1 MDRRSIARLA
11 VLACIWGASFL
22 FIKVG
27 LEGLNP
33 AQIVFGRLAG
43 GAVVLVAVSRA
54 RRLRLPSGWQVW
66 RDLVVLAVIANV
78 VPFTLFAW
86 AEQRI
91 TSGMAGV
98 LNGTTPLFTLV
109 LALALL
115 PDERATATRVA
126 GLVTGFAGV
135 VLIVGPWRPGALGG
149 GLAGQLAC
157 LLAAAL
163 YGLTFAY
170 TKRHLANRGHAPLA
184 LATGQLGAATGLQ
197 ALVLPFAGRQ
207 TMHLD
212 LGIVLAIA
220 ALGAMGTG
228 AAYLLY
234 YGLIEDVGATTASM
248 VTYLIPVV
256 AVALGVLVLDEPVT
270 WNLFAGAAVV
280 IGGVALAEGRL
291 GRWGRWGSNPRTIG
305 LKGRCSTS

>member
-115 PDERATATRVA
+115 PDERATAPASPASSRA
-126 GLVTGFAGV
+126 SPASCSSSGRGGQ
-135 VLIVGPWRPGALGG
+135 GPWEEDWRASSR
-149 GLAGQLAC
+149 AC
-157 LLAAAL
+157 WPP
-163 YGLTFAY
+163 
-170 TKRHLANRGHAPLA
+170 RC
-184 LATGQLGAATGLQ
+184 TG
-197 ALVLPFAGRQ
+197 
-207 TMHLD
+207 
-212 LGIVLAIA
+212 
-220 ALGAMGTG
+220 
-228 AAYLLY
+228 
-234 YGLIEDVGATTASM
+234 
-248 VTYLIPVV
+248 
-256 AVALGVLVLDEPVT
+256 
-270 WNLFAGAAVV
+270 
-280 IGGVALAEGRL
+280 
-291 GRWGRWGSNPRTIG
+291 
-305 LKGRCSTS
+305 